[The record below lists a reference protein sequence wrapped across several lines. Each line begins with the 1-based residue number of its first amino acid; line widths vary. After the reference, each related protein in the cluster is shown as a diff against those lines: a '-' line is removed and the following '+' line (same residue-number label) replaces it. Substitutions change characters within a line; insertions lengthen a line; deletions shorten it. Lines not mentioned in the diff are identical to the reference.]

1 MSDDVKMPG
10 EMGADANSATSMQ
23 DLLEADLGL
32 KEIKRGDVLTGTILR
47 VSPNEILVDIN
58 TKSEGVISGEELE
71 KVPADVLAELKVGDS
86 VQTYVVSTSG
96 HDGNVVLALTRT
108 QASRDWQ
115 EAEDLN
121 AKQDIFEGVVAGYN
135 KGGLIVKVGKIR
147 GFVPASQLVSLPK
160 SEEGGDAGKQLASM
174 VGKKLYLK
182 VIELD
187 REQNRLILS
196 ERAAQR
202 QVRKLQKDKMLA
214 ELKEGDVRDG
224 EVISLADFGAF
235 IDLGG
240 ADGLVH
246 LSEITWKPINHPS
259 EALKVGQQVKVTV
272 LKVDPEHKRVGLS
285 IKRLEQD
292 PWSSIETRY
301 KVGQLVEGEITKM
314 AKFGAFARIKDDD
327 AIEGL
332 IHVSELSD
340 KRVGHPKEVVKEGQM
355 VTLRV
360 IRIDAAKRRLGLSLK
375 RVAQSD
381 YMDDDWRQALDVA
394 NEGDSTPDEAVPQ
407 EPAPQESAPQA

>member
-1 MSDDVKMPG
+1 MTDDVNMPG
-10 EMGADANSATSMQ
+10 EMGVNAETATSME
-23 DLLEADLGL
+23 DLLDADLGL

-47 VSPNEILVDIN
+47 VSPSEILVDIN
-58 TKSEGVISGEELE
+58 TKSEGVIAGEELA
-71 KVPADVLAELKVGDS
+71 KIPPDVLAELKVGDP
-86 VQTYVVSTSG
+86 VQTYVVNTSG
-96 HDGNVVLALTRT
+96 RDGNVILALTRT
-108 QASRDWQ
+108 QASRDWA
-115 EAEDLN
+115 EAEELN
-121 AKQDIFEGVVAGYN
+121 STQEIFEGVVAGYN

-160 SEEGGDAGKQLASM
+160 EPGVDQGKQLAGM

-182 VIELD
+182 IIELD
-187 REQNRLILS
+187 RDQNRLILS

-202 QVRKLQKDKMLA
+202 QVRKLQKDKMLS

-246 LSEITWKPINHPS
+246 ISEISWAPITHPS
-259 EALKVGQQVKVTV
+259 EVLKTGQKVRVVV

-285 IKRLEQD
+285 IKRLQDD
-292 PWSSIETRY
+292 PWATIEQRY
-301 KVGQLVEGEITKM
+301 KPGQLVEAEITKM
-314 AKFGAFARIKDDD
+314 AKFGAFARILGDD

-332 IHVSELSD
+332 VHVSELSD
-340 KRVGHPKEVVKEGQM
+340 RRVGHPKEVVKEGQL

-360 IRIDAAKRRLGLSLK
+360 IRIEAAKRRLGLSLK
-375 RVAQSD
+375 RVTQSEYLD
-381 YMDDDWRQALDVA
+381 EDWQQALESA
-394 NEGDSTPDEAVPQ
+394 NEEVEDTPPAEA
-407 EPAPQESAPQA
+407 ES